1 MINKLILATRNPGK
15 VREIRALL
23 GDLALE
29 IIDLGSF
36 PELPEVIEDGQT
48 LEQNSIKKARTI
60 FQATKLPASAD
71 DSGLEVQALGMRPGV
86 FSARYAGDHASFAD
100 NNRKLM
106 DELKGIPEQ
115 LRSARFRCVAAFV
128 AEGVEHLTEGIC
140 EGLVT
145 PQLRGVYGFGYDPL
159 FIPNGFQ
166 QSFAELPPEVKNK
179 ISHRA
184 KAFQAMQRFL
194 LDRFRQ
200 VASR

>member
-36 PELPEVIEDGQT
+36 LELPEVIEDGQT

-60 FQATKLPASAD
+60 FQATKLPALAD

-140 EGLVT
+140 EGLVAS
-145 PQLRGVYGFGYDPL
+145 QLRGVYGFGYDPL